1 MRNDLKFI
9 KKKDKNILEEDKVDL
24 MYRKKKVNGKI
35 LKYYTYPGGGLEENE
50 TLENCVKR
58 EVKEEF
64 DIDVEVLQ
72 LLKTVEYKENITHY
86 FACKKIKGA
95 LTLSGEEKQRS
106 NKENYYEVRKV
117 PLTEI
122 DSIDLYEKE
131 LIEETK
137 KIINKE

>member
-1 MRNDLKFI
+1 MSKRI
-9 KKKDKNILEEDKVDL
+9 CCRGIILEEDKVDL
-24 MYRKKKVNGKI
+24 MYREKKVNGKI

-95 LTLSGEEKQRS
+95 LTLSGDEKQRS

>member
-1 MRNDLKFI
+1 MSKRI
-9 KKKDKNILEEDKVDL
+9 CCRGIILEEDKVDL
-24 MYRKKKVNGKI
+24 MYREKKVNGKI

-64 DIDVEVLQ
+64 NIDVEVLQ

>member
-1 MRNDLKFI
+1 MSKRI
-9 KKKDKNILEEDKVDL
+9 CCRGIILEEDKVDL
-24 MYRKKKVNGKI
+24 MYREKKVNGKI

-64 DIDVEVLQ
+64 NIDVEVLQ
-72 LLKTVEYKENITHY
+72 LLKTVKKKENITHD
-86 FACKKIKGA
+86 FACKKIKGT

>member
-1 MRNDLKFI
+1 MSKRI
-9 KKKDKNILEEDKVDL
+9 CCRGIILEEDKVDL
-24 MYRKKKVNGKI
+24 MYREKKVNGKI

-106 NKENYYEVRKV
+106 TKENYYKVRKI

-122 DSIDLYEKE
+122 NSITLYEKE

-137 KIINKE
+137 KILNKA

>member
-1 MRNDLKFI
+1 MSKRI
-9 KKKDKNILEEDKVDL
+9 CCRGIILEEDKVDL
-24 MYRKKKVNGKI
+24 MYREKKVNGKI

-122 DSIDLYEKE
+122 NSITLYEKE

-137 KIINKE
+137 KILNKA

>member
-1 MRNDLKFI
+1 MSKRI
-9 KKKDKNILEEDKVDL
+9 CCRGIILEEDKVDL
-24 MYRKKKVNGKI
+24 MYREKKVNGKI

-122 DSIDLYEKE
+122 NSIDLYEKE

>member
-1 MRNDLKFI
+1 
-9 KKKDKNILEEDKVDL
+9 
-24 MYRKKKVNGKI
+24 MYREKKVNGKI

-86 FACKKIKGA
+86 FACKKIKGT

>member
-1 MRNDLKFI
+1 MSKRI
-9 KKKDKNILEEDKVDL
+9 CCRGIILEEDKVDL
-24 MYRKKKVNGKI
+24 MYREKKVNGKI

-86 FACKKIKGA
+86 FACKKIKGT

-137 KIINKE
+137 KILNKE

>member
-1 MRNDLKFI
+1 MSKRI
-9 KKKDKNILEEDKVDL
+9 CCRGIILEEDKVDL
-24 MYRKKKVNGKI
+24 MYREKKVNGKI

-106 NKENYYEVRKV
+106 NKENYYEVRKI

-122 DSIDLYEKE
+122 NSITLYEKE

-137 KIINKE
+137 KILNKA

>member
-1 MRNDLKFI
+1 MSKRI
-9 KKKDKNILEEDKVDL
+9 CCRGIILEEDKVDL
-24 MYRKKKVNGKI
+24 MYREKKVNGKI
-35 LKYYTYPGGGLEENE
+35 LKYYTYPGGGLEENK

>member
-1 MRNDLKFI
+1 MSKRI
-9 KKKDKNILEEDKVDL
+9 CCRGIILEEDKVDL
-24 MYRKKKVNGKI
+24 MYREKKVNGKI

>member
-1 MRNDLKFI
+1 MSKRI
-9 KKKDKNILEEDKVDL
+9 CCRGIILEEDKVDL
-24 MYRKKKVNGKI
+24 MYREKKVNGKI

-137 KIINKE
+137 KILNKE